1 MKTTKT
7 AALVTKVKAG
17 KAAGT
22 HKLISHGSMF
32 LSYRSKF
39 RDLGNTILAVGVK
52 NELRSKIPLT
62 NSCSL
67 DAHYIEIS
75 HISSSG
81 KNHLACLDQHS

>member
-1 MKTTKT
+1 MKTAEKT

-22 HKLISHGSMF
+22 QKLLSHGSIF
-32 LSYRSKF
+32 LSKF

-52 NELRSKIPLT
+52 NELRSKILLT
-62 NSCSL
+62 NCCSL
-67 DAHYIEIS
+67 DAHYMEIS